1 MRILDAGA
9 ARLKALLAWLAPP
22 THDPALALAQLGV
35 LARQI
40 PLLFIILNATA
51 LILAATHL
59 RCAPPFLTIVMPA
72 VFCLAC
78 FLRLRYWRRLDLAA
92 IDGPGALA
100 RMKTTIISVAIL
112 GIVFTAWS
120 LALYPYGDA
129 YARCH
134 VAFYMAITVISCI
147 LCLTHLRGA
156 ALLLTAIVVLPYT
169 IFFLATGNLVLI
181 AMAINFVLVAAGLIL
196 LMLRNYNDFA
206 RRVGLQRETQ
216 RLSDDNFRL
225 AHLDG
230 LTLLP
235 NRRQFFAELD
245 AVITTASQTGAAFG
259 VAIIDLDRFKSVNDT
274 YGHAAGDRLLE
285 QVGQRLAS
293 IATSALFIAR
303 LGGDEFGAILK
314 TAPDEA
320 AISAFGARVNH
331 LLEPPFTITTG
342 ALASIGCSI
351 GVATYPHSAQTAAD
365 LFERAD
371 YALYDGKQ
379 HHKGQTSLFSQA
391 LETRIRQASQIEQA
405 LRHADLEAEL
415 WLAFQPIVEIETG
428 RTIAFESLAR
438 WNSPTLGSVP
448 PTAFIPIAEHCQ
460 LISHLTEILFAKML
474 DAVAACPAPVRF
486 GFNLS
491 THDICSRETMA
502 RVHAMIEQSG
512 VPPWRIT
519 FEITEGAL
527 LQDFDLAAEMIEDL
541 HKLGARIALD
551 DFGVGFSSLGYVH
564 RLKLDKIKVD
574 QSFVSGIEGS
584 DTAPKIIRAIL
595 DLCRH
600 LDLDCVIEGAETQS
614 QLAILRGLGAR
625 YLQGYYYSRPMP
637 FASIAAFLAA
647 EASPPA
653 ALVTPHQRR
662 QTLLTNS
669 YERVVF
675 SKI

>member
-1 MRILDAGA
+1 
-9 ARLKALLAWLAPP
+9 
-22 THDPALALAQLGV
+22 
-35 LARQI
+35 
-40 PLLFIILNATA
+40 
-51 LILAATHL
+51 
-59 RCAPPFLTIVMPA
+59 
-72 VFCLAC
+72 
-78 FLRLRYWRRLDLAA
+78 
-92 IDGPGALA
+92 
-100 RMKTTIISVAIL
+100 
-112 GIVFTAWS
+112 
-120 LALYPYGDA
+120 
-129 YARCH
+129 
-134 VAFYMAITVISCI
+134 
-147 LCLTHLRGA
+147 
-156 ALLLTAIVVLPYT
+156 
-169 IFFLATGNLVLI
+169 
-181 AMAINFVLVAAGLIL
+181 
-196 LMLRNYNDFA
+196 
-206 RRVGLQRETQ
+206 
-216 RLSDDNFRL
+216 
-225 AHLDG
+225 
-230 LTLLP
+230 
-235 NRRQFFAELD
+235 
-245 AVITTASQTGAAFG
+245 
-259 VAIIDLDRFKSVNDT
+259 
-274 YGHAAGDRLLE
+274 
-285 QVGQRLAS
+285 
-293 IATSALFIAR
+293 
-303 LGGDEFGAILK
+303 
-314 TAPDEA
+314 
-320 AISAFGARVNH
+320 
-331 LLEPPFTITTG
+331 
-342 ALASIGCSI
+342 
-351 GVATYPHSAQTAAD
+351 
-365 LFERAD
+365 
-371 YALYDGKQ
+371 
-379 HHKGQTSLFSQA
+379 
-391 LETRIRQASQIEQA
+391 
-405 LRHADLEAEL
+405 
-415 WLAFQPIVEIETG
+415 
-428 RTIAFESLAR
+428 
-438 WNSPTLGSVP
+438 
-448 PTAFIPIAEHCQ
+448 
-460 LISHLTEILFAKML
+460 ML

>member
-1 MRILDAGA
+1 MEHRNNMRIPDPGT
-9 ARLKALLAWLAPP
+9 ARLTALIAWLAPP
-22 THDPALALAQLGV
+22 ADDPALAQAQLGV
-35 LARQI
+35 LAWQI

-59 RCAPPFLTIVMPA
+59 RCAPPLLTILMPA
-72 VFCLAC
+72 IFCLAC
-78 FLRLRYWRRLDLAA
+78 FMRLRYWRRLDLAA

-100 RMKTTIISVAIL
+100 RMKTTTISVAIL

-169 IFFLATGNLVLI
+169 IFFLSTGNLVLI
-181 AMAINFVLVAAGLIL
+181 AMDVNFVLVAAGLIL
-196 LMLRNYNDFA
+196 LMLRNNNDFA
-206 RRVGLQRETQ
+206 RRVGLQHETQ
-216 RLSDDNFRL
+216 RLSDENLRL

-230 LTLLP
+230 LTHLP

-245 AVITTASQTGAAFG
+245 HVITSATTTGATFA

-293 IATSALFIAR
+293 IASSALFIAR

-314 TAPDEA
+314 TEPDEA
-320 AISAFGARVNH
+320 AISAFGARVSH
-331 LLEPPFTITTG
+331 LLEPAFTIPAG

-351 GVATYPHSAQTAAD
+351 GVATYPHTAQTAAD

-379 HHKGQTSLFSQA
+379 HHKGQTILFSQA
-391 LETRIRQASQIEQA
+391 LETRIRQSCQIEQA

-428 RTIAFESLAR
+428 QTIAFESLAR

-448 PTAFIPIAEHCQ
+448 PGIFIPIAEHCQ
-460 LISHLTEILFAKML
+460 LINHITEILFAKML
-474 DAVAACPAPVRF
+474 DAIAACPAPVRF

-491 THDICSRETMA
+491 PHDICSRETMA
-502 RVHAMIEQSG
+502 RLHAMIAQSG
-512 VPPWRIT
+512 VPPWLIT

-527 LQDFDLAAEMIEDL
+527 LQDFDLAAEMIEAL
-541 HKLGARIALD
+541 HQIGARIALD

-564 RLKLDKIKVD
+564 RLRLDKIKVD
-574 QSFVSGIEGS
+574 QSFVHGIERS

-600 LDLDCVIEGAETQS
+600 LELDCVIEGAETES
-614 QLAILRGLGAR
+614 ELALLRGLGAR
-625 YLQGYYYSRPMP
+625 FIQGFYYSRPMP
-637 FASIAAFLAA
+637 FAAIAAFLAA
-647 EASPPA
+647 EATPPA
-653 ALVTPHQRR
+653 SALATPRQRR
-662 QTLLTNS
+662 QKMLTS
-669 YERVVF
+669 
-675 SKI
+675 